1 MDKMILN
8 FRWTSKG
15 TQIAKQFLKKNET
28 GRITTPQLQYINHKT
43 IVIKVCV
50 VMAKGFRSME

>member
-1 MDKMILN
+1 MILN

-15 TQIAKQFLKKNET
+15 TQIAKKLLKKKNET
-28 GRITTPQLQYINHKT
+28 GRITTPQLQNINHKT
-43 IVIKVCV
+43 TVIKVCV